1 MLWINVLGG
10 MAVIG
15 SYAYGLLTHPGNSQA
30 LWGGVPKDLRSL
42 YAAGMLA
49 AALGYLAFTYH
60 LLLRVD
66 PSITQIGKLGFGAF
80 NTLYA
85 AILVPSALWMP
96 LTWRM
101 IDQPGTVLWFAIR
114 VVLGLVGLSSLG
126 MVLALWILRP
136 REPEGTYWL
145 AVIGSAVF
153 CLHTGVLDALIWPWL
168 FPV

>member
-1 MLWINVLGG
+1 VVGGIAVL
-10 MAVIG
+10 G
-15 SYAYGLLTHPGNSQA
+15 SYAYGLLAHPENGQA

-42 YAAGMLA
+42 YVAGMPD

-66 PSITQIGKLGFGAF
+66 PELARIGKLQFGIF
-80 NTLYA
+80 NALYA
-85 AILVPSALWMP
+85 AILIPSAFWMP

-101 IDQPGTVLWFAIR
+101 KGQPSTVLWVGIR
-114 VVLGLVGLSSLG
+114 AVLVLVGISALG
-126 MVLALWILRP
+126 MAVALWNLK
-136 REPEGTYWL
+136 PEASRGSYW
-145 AVIGSAVF
+145 AATIGSVVF